1 MKNFGKGMW
10 RRVGDYDKHYGNRNA
25 ELQYYLALLEYNRM
39 KEIYNMN
46 RVVELPKEEVVKK
59 EVIKEEVI
67 SIEEVVKEEV
77 IKEEVI
83 KEEVI
88 VEEVIV
94 EEVIVEEVIP
104 VVEEV
109 IPVVEEVIPVVEEV
123 IKEEVIVK
131 PVKKGKKKT
140 KK

>member
-39 KEIYNMN
+39 KEIYNIN
-46 RVVELPKEEVVKK
+46 RVVELPKEEVIKK

-67 SIEEVVKEEV
+67 PIEEVVKEEV

-88 VEEVIV
+88 VEEVIPV
-94 EEVIVEEVIP
+94 VEEVIP

>member
-25 ELQYYLALLEYNRM
+25 ELQYYLALLEHNRM

-46 RVVELPKEEVVKK
+46 RIVELPKEIIKNEVVSVV
-59 EVIKEEVI
+59 EEIAKEEEVPVV
-67 SIEEVVKEEV
+67 EEVVKEEV
-77 IKEEVI
+77 IKEN
-83 KEEVI
+83 
-88 VEEVIV
+88 
-94 EEVIVEEVIP
+94 
-104 VVEEV
+104 V

-123 IKEEVIVK
+123 IK
-131 PVKKGKKKT
+131 PVKKGKKKS

>member
-25 ELQYYLALLEYNRM
+25 ELQYYLALLEHNRM

-46 RVVELPKEEVVKK
+46 RIFDLPKEEVMV
-59 EVIKEEVI
+59 
-67 SIEEVVKEEV
+67 EEV
-77 IKEEVI
+77 IK
-83 KEEVI
+83 
-88 VEEVIV
+88 
-94 EEVIVEEVIP
+94 EEVIP

-109 IPVVEEVIPVVEEV
+109 IKEEVIPVVEEV

-131 PVKKGKKKT
+131 PVKKGKKKS